1 MSRRRNPFRI
11 ALLVVLLLLPGAI
24 ALTLNTEAGLQWTL
38 RILQNRVDG
47 LAIESASGRL
57 AGPFVLQGIRWS
69 GGGHEVTL
77 RQATVEWQPTQL
89 LWQGRIRIDRLALD
103 GLRVHLG
110 ETDAETTAERRD
122 ESGFRLP
129 LATEIAR
136 FELADAHVIPHV
148 NQGTDEPWAIE
159 RLGMRLHGSGERIS
173 IDELELLAERP
184 RGRLTGKA
192 RLPLDGRGAIAVEA
206 SIDGELA
213 DHHLIAD
220 VTASGNTGDLGFTV
234 HSRSPLVAELEGRA
248 GLDGE
253 QRWQATARLNT
264 FPLARLLPD
273 APPLQVGDTVIEA
286 EGAATV
292 FSARVTSALEED
304 RFGAWTLEFAGSWDG
319 ARWSLA
325 RLRASERDG
334 VGRITARA
342 RQSGA
347 APTELTGEVQWQHLA
362 WQDLRSE
369 SGRLHLRGSPQ
380 AYAYEVTT
388 SIDWRELPALELAAS
403 GSGDLQ
409 GTRIPELSGK
419 WLDGTLAGNAQLA
432 WETGFEGR
440 LNLELQ
446 DLDPGG
452 LHPDLAGRFSTRL
465 ELVTD
470 RDDDARPRYS
480 ARIEDLR
487 GRIAELPLHG
497 QAHIVLDGEDRGTAA
512 VDLGAGGAALRG
524 TARFG
529 PEWHADWRLQMP
541 ELATLVP
548 GLHGELK
555 LRGNHRGPPHTL
567 RSRIDLQARN
577 LVRGESSAATLQGQ
591 LEFTLDDVPHWNLRL
606 EATEARTG
614 AVELG
619 RIDARSEGT
628 LDAHTVILQTRHD
641 TLHFDQRLRGSGST
655 TGWEGVL
662 EDGRLVQVDVGTW
675 SQRSPAAVRLAA
687 DRAFALER
695 LCWDSTGA
703 ALCAAF
709 ESAGSEPRYHAE
721 LEWSELELGRLSTL
735 VPLDGVDL
743 SGISSGHVTASMD
756 TSGVH
761 AAITATARDGLL
773 RHPLPGNAGLQTLRY
788 SEARLD
794 AVANEAGAE
803 GTASLT
809 LGDPSGA
816 ITASLHLPGYTLPR
830 IPEADQ
836 AVRLALDADIA
847 LDADSLFIPNLH
859 LGEGGRAHVDL
870 GLSGTVGEP
879 QLDGTVTATIGR
891 LSLLPLGSQLDE
903 LRVNAQIRDNTIAL
917 SGGGRMG
924 DGNLVIGG
932 NGRFRSAAD
941 WEATF
946 SLSGQELAAV
956 RIPTAQITASP
967 DIALQ
972 VTPGE
977 LRFNGSLTIPKAK
990 LEPIRPESA
999 ITASDDVLVL
1009 GERQASERDA
1019 LHLRGQLELILGE
1032 EVRVAGR
1039 GFEGRLTGRMVLT
1052 AARDNL
1058 SAQGEIAFVDGRYR
1072 AYGQNLSIRQG
1083 RVLYAGGP
1091 VDNPA
1096 IDVIASRTRGDNDEI
1111 EVGVRVLG
1119 TAKVPTI
1126 ELYSSPAMDDADVLS
1141 WLIIGRPLSEARAG
1155 EGTDLYQAATSV
1167 AIAGGG
1173 ALAEMIGERFNLV
1186 EVSIEAGEQTEDTAL
1201 VLGRALSPRL
1211 YVRYIQGLMEDNNAI
1226 QFRYKLG
1233 EKWTLETESGSR
1245 TGAGADLLY
1254 SLER

>member
-11 ALLVVLLLLPGAI
+11 ALLMILLVLPGAV

-47 LAIESASGRL
+47 LTIESASGRL
-57 AGPFVLQGIRWS
+57 AGPFVLRGVRWS

-77 RQATVEWQPTQL
+77 RQATMEWQPTQL
-89 LWQGRIRIDRLALD
+89 LWQGRIRVDRLTLD
-103 GLRVHLG
+103 GLRVHIG
-110 ETDAETTAERRD
+110 ETGTETAQRQGEA
-122 ESGFRLP
+122 GFRLP

-136 FELADAHVIPHV
+136 FELVDARLI
-148 NQGTDEPWAIE
+148 QGANEAWAIE
-159 RLGMRLHGSGERIS
+159 RLDTRLHGSGERIG
-173 IDELELLAERP
+173 IDGLELVAERP

-192 RLPLDGRGAIAVEA
+192 LLPLNGRGAVTLEA
-206 SIDGELA
+206 SVDGELA
-213 DHHLIAD
+213 DHRLIAD
-220 VTASGNTGDLGFTV
+220 ITASGNTGNFGFTV
-234 HSRSPLVAELEGRA
+234 HSRSPLVAEIEGRA
-248 GLDGE
+248 GLDDA
-253 QRWQATARLNT
+253 QRWQATAKLDA
-264 FPLARLLPD
+264 FPLARLVPD
-273 APPLQVGDTVIEA
+273 APALRVGNTLIEA
-286 EGAATV
+286 EGAAAV
-292 FSARVTSALEED
+292 FNARVTSALEEA
-304 RFGAWTLEFAGSWDG
+304 RFGAWALELAGGWDG
-319 ARWSLA
+319 TRWSLA
-325 RLRASERDG
+325 RLRAGERDG
-334 VGRITARA
+334 KGQITARA

-369 SGRLHLRGSPQ
+369 SGRLRLRGSPQ
-380 AYAYEVTT
+380 AYTHDVTT
-388 SIDWRELPALELAAS
+388 RIDWRELPALELAAN
-403 GSGDLQ
+403 GSGDLR
-409 GTRIPELSGK
+409 GIRVTELSGT
-419 WLDGTLAGNAQLA
+419 WLDGTLAGNAQLT
-432 WETGFEGR
+432 WESGFEGR
-440 LNLELQ
+440 LNLEVQ
-446 DLDPGG
+446 DLDPGT
-452 LHPDLAGRFSTRL
+452 LHPDLAGGFSTRL
-465 ELVTD
+465 ELAAA

-487 GRIAELPLHG
+487 GRIAERPLHG
-497 QAHIVLDGEDRGTAA
+497 QAHIALDAEGRGTAA
-512 VDLGAGGAALRG
+512 LDLGAGNAVLHG

-529 PEWHADWRLQMP
+529 VEWHADWRLQLP
-541 ELATLVP
+541 ELAALVP
-548 GLHGELK
+548 ELHGELE
-555 LRGNHRGPPHTL
+555 LRGTHRGPPRTL

-577 LVRGESSAATLQGQ
+577 LAHGESSAATLQGA
-591 LEFTLDDVPHWNLRL
+591 LDLVLADAPHWDLRL
-606 EATEARTG
+606 EATEVRAG
-614 AVELG
+614 IVELG
-619 RIDARSEGT
+619 LIDARSEGT
-628 LDAHTVILQTRHD
+628 PAAHTAALQIRHD
-641 TLHFDQRLRGSGST
+641 TLHFDQHLRGSGSAAGW
-655 TGWEGVL
+655 TGTL
-662 EDGRLVQVDVGTW
+662 EEGRLVQVDVGTW
-675 SQRSPAAVRLAA
+675 NQRSATGLRLTA
-687 DRAFALER
+687 DRAFALES
-695 LCWDSTGA
+695 LCWDSAGA
-703 ALCAAF
+703 ALCAAL
-709 ESAGSEPRYHAE
+709 EAAIEAAGSGPRYRAE
-721 LEWSELELGRLSTL
+721 AEWSELELGRLSTL
-735 VPLDGVDL
+735 LPLDGIDL
-743 SGISSGHVTASMD
+743 SGVSSGRGSASLEAGAMRA
-756 TSGVH
+756 TV
-761 AAITATARDGLL
+761 TATARDGLL

-788 SEARLD
+788 REARLD
-794 AVANEAGAE
+794 AVAGEAGAE

-809 LGDPSGA
+809 LGAPNGA
-816 ITASLHLPGYTLPR
+816 VSLSLRLPGYALPR
-830 IPEADQ
+830 VPAADQ
-836 AVRLALDADIA
+836 AVRLVLDADIA

-859 LGEGGRAHVDL
+859 LGQGGRAHIDL
-870 GLSGTVGEP
+870 DLSGTVGEP
-879 QLDGTVTATIGR
+879 RLDGSVTTTIDR
-891 LSLLPLGSQLDE
+891 VSLLPLGSQLDE

-924 DGNLVIGG
+924 DGTLVIGG
-932 NGRFRSAAD
+932 NGRFRDVGD

-946 SLSGQELAAV
+946 SLRGEELAAI

-972 VTPGE
+972 VTPAE
-977 LRFNGSLTIPKAK
+977 LRFDGSLIIPKAK

-999 ITASDDVLVL
+999 ISASDDVVVL
-1009 GERQASERDA
+1009 GERQTSERET
-1019 LHLRGQLELILGE
+1019 LHLRGQLEFILGE
-1032 EVRVAGR
+1032 EVRIAGR
-1039 GFEGRLTGRMVLT
+1039 GFEGRLTGRMMLI

-1096 IDVIASRTRGDNDEI
+1096 IDVIASRMRGDNDDI

-1119 TAKVPTI
+1119 TAKAPTI

-1233 EKWTLETESGSR
+1233 EKWTLETESGTR